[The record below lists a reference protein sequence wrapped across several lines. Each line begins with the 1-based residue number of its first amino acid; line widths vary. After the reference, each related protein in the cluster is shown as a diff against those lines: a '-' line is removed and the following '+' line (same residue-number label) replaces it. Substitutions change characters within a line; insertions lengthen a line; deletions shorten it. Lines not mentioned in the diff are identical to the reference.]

1 MSDIHHISEVDIRNA
16 LYSPIG
22 PLVGVKTN
30 WDYRQL
36 MGLKGPAFVNVLPDQ
51 KSTGL
56 RPALTVSLRGF
67 I

>member
-1 MSDIHHISEVDIRNA
+1 MIMAGLNDGLVKSIIAHYISCKINISEVDIRNA

-36 MGLKGPAFVNVLPDQ
+36 MGLKGPAFVNVF
-51 KSTGL
+51 
-56 RPALTVSLRGF
+56 A
-67 I
+67 